1 MSIIHNKVSPAW
13 PYPIAT
19 NAAAFAAGD
28 RGVKFLNFD
37 HDPLA
42 MICAIQRSGE
52 KDLSLIHSLIES
64 TGAGQNVIDSNIEIT
79 QVDQELADKIRTHFV
94 SSVLMRRL
102 KNALITSFMNDTEE
116 VLDRSTPTNNTQI
129 KILVKLPEFYERH
142 LQTEEILKDRK
153 CAPGE
158 INSSLEVN
166 EVLTFVGKVRRT
178 SKRENEYRYYC
189 ATQDNVLFSFFIKHT
204 EQSWPVWDYLMKKGK
219 FRVSGTAVVGFQPGY
234 ARNFY
239 KLGYNYEISD
249 VDN

>member
-1 MSIIHNKVSPAW
+1 ML
-13 PYPIAT
+13 YPIAT
-19 NAAAFAAGD
+19 NAVEFAD
-28 RGVKFLNFD
+28 EYSGVKFLDFD

-42 MICAIQRSGE
+42 LVCAIQRSGE
-52 KDLSLIHSLIES
+52 TDLPIIHGMIEQLAI
-64 TGAGQNVIDSNIEIT
+64 GEECAWK
-79 QVDQELADKIRTHFV
+79 VDLTEADRELADKIRTHFV

-102 KNALITSFMNDTEE
+102 KNEQITHFMNDLEE
-116 VLDRSTPTNNTQI
+116 VLDRTTPTNNTQI

-142 LQTEEILKDRK
+142 LQTEEILKDRS

-178 SKRENEYRYYC
+178 SKKENEYRYYC
-189 ATQDNVLFSFFIKHT
+189 VTQDNVLFSFFIKHT

-219 FRVSGTAVVGFQPGY
+219 FRVSGTARVGFQPGY

>member
-1 MSIIHNKVSPAW
+1 MSTIHNKVSSALPC
-13 PYPIAT
+13 P
-19 NAAAFAAGD
+19 FAMTVAEFED
-28 RGVKFLNFD
+28 RYRGVKLLNFNY
-37 HDPLA
+37 DPLA

-52 KDLSLIHSLIES
+52 TDLSLIHSLIES
-64 TGAGQNVIDSNIEIT
+64 TGAGQNAISGNIEIT

-102 KNALITSFMNDTEE
+102 KNEPITGFMNDLEE
-116 VLDRSTPTNNTQI
+116 VLDRSTPTNDTQI

-158 INSSLEVN
+158 INSTLRVN
-166 EVLTFVGKVRRT
+166 EVLTFVGKVRRK

-189 ATQDNVLFSFFIKHT
+189 VTQDNVLFSFFIKHT

-219 FRVSGTAVVGFQPGY
+219 FRISGQAIVGFQPGY

-239 KLGYNYEISD
+239 RLGYGYEISD
-249 VDN
+249 IDS

>member
-1 MSIIHNKVSPAW
+1 MSIIHNKTLPALPL
-13 PYPIAT
+13 PYPIA
-19 NAAAFAAGD
+19 AIEAEFGD
-28 RGVKFLNFD
+28 PTPKFLNFEI
-37 HDPLA
+37 DPLA
-42 MICAIQRSGE
+42 AICAIQRSGE
-52 KDLSLIHSLIES
+52 RDLPMIHCMIEQLAI
-64 TGAGQNVIDSNIEIT
+64 GEECAWK
-79 QVDQELADKIRTHFV
+79 VDLTETDQALADKIRTHFV

-102 KNALITSFMNDTEE
+102 KNEPITSFMNDTEE

-158 INSSLEVN
+158 INSSLEVD

-178 SKRENEYRYYC
+178 SRQENEYRYYC